1 MKKILTILLFSSFIL
16 AACGSDENKAQTEK
30 SGTGNTAN
38 TETSSNQ
45 NKPADDDPLAIKG
58 EVIEIDIPTVQCGT
72 CKKNIEK
79 ALNKI
84 DGINTVNINIKS
96 KRCLIDFDNTKTNL
110 SSIEGAI
117 VLAGYQAND
126 KPADKEAYDKLDDCC
141 KIGGHD

>member
-1 MKKILTILLFSSFIL
+1 MKKILTIILFSAFAL
-16 AACGSDENKAQTEK
+16 TACGSDENKTLTEK
-30 SGTGNTAN
+30 SETENTAN
-38 TETSSNQ
+38 TESASNQ

-58 EVIEIDIPTVQCGT
+58 EVIELDIPTVQCGT

-79 ALNKI
+79 ALNKL
-84 DGINTVNINIKS
+84 DGIYKVNVNIKS
-96 KRCLIDFDNTKTNL
+96 KRCLVDFDNTKTNL

-117 VLAGYQAND
+117 VSAGYQAND

>member
-1 MKKILTILLFSSFIL
+1 MKKILTILLFTSFAL
-16 AACGSDENKAQTEK
+16 TACGSDENKAQTEK
-30 SGTGNTAN
+30 SETRNN
-38 TETSSNQ
+38 IKTETNSNQ

-58 EVIEIDIPTVQCGT
+58 EVIEIDIPTVQCGK

-79 ALNKI
+79 ALNKV
-84 DGINTVNINIKS
+84 DGIHTVNINIKS
-96 KRCLIDFDNTKTNL
+96 KRCLVDFDNTKTDL

-117 VLAGYQAND
+117 VSAGYQAND